1 MKKPDDSF
9 YYQETKRE
17 ENTLRTDTNTVS
29 LLAGLSPVVNVIL
42 IALIV
47 FLVVMLIKKID
58 SRTDKTENHTRRK
71 DT

>member
-1 MKKPDDSF
+1 MKQPDDSF
-9 YYQETKRE
+9 YYQETKWE
-17 ENTLRTDTNTVS
+17 ENTLMTDVNTVS
-29 LLAGLSPVVNVIL
+29 LLAGLSTVVNVIL

>member
-1 MKKPDDSF
+1 MKQPDDSF

-17 ENTLRTDTNTVS
+17 ENTLMTDTNTVS
-29 LLAGLSPVVNVIL
+29 LLAGLSTVVNVIL

-47 FLVVMLIKKID
+47 FLVVMWIKTKD
-58 SRTDKTENHTRRK
+58 SQTNKTENHTRRK

>member
-1 MKKPDDSF
+1 MNR
-9 YYQETKRE
+9 YIYETKRE
-17 ENTLRTDTNTVS
+17 ENTLMTDTNTVN
-29 LLAGLSPVVNVIL
+29 LLAWFSTVVNVIL

>member
-1 MKKPDDSF
+1 MKQPDDSF

-17 ENTLRTDTNTVS
+17 ENTLMTDAITVNI
-29 LLAGLSPVVNVIL
+29 LAGLTTVVNLIL
-42 IALIV
+42 YALIV

>member
-1 MKKPDDSF
+1 MKQPDDSF

-17 ENTLRTDTNTVS
+17 ENTLMTDANTVS
-29 LLAGLSPVVNVIL
+29 LLAGLSTVVNVIL